1 MNSAYVPRDPNAPRP
16 KRQRKPKS
24 KNKRGCGLFIV
35 PLVLATFYGFMEAKN
50 WHPSEEAY
58 PVQGIDVSH
67 HQGAIDW
74 SLLPD
79 QGVDFA
85 YIKATEGGDFVDPLF
100 AENWDAAGESGI
112 ARGAYHFFTLC
123 KPGAEQAANF
133 IATVPQDESALPPV
147 VDLEYMGSCA
157 ERPKLGD
164 VRAELGDY
172 LRLVEAHYGKPA
184 VLYLTEE
191 FDEAYAISENF
202 DRPLWLRSLVL
213 EPEFGARDWT
223 FWQVSNFRQLEGV
236 QGRVDWNVMQGTA
249 VAIASPP
256 VPEGSSSRP

>member
-35 PLVLATFYGFMEAKN
+35 PLVLATFYAFMEAKN
-50 WHPSEEAY
+50 WHPSDEDY
-58 PVQGIDVSH
+58 PAQGIDVSH
-67 HQGAIDW
+67 HQRVIDW
-74 SLLPD
+74 SLLAE

-85 YIKATEGGDFVDPLF
+85 YMKASEGGDFVDPRF
-100 AENWDAAGESGI
+100 AENWAAAGEAGI

-133 IATVPQDESALPPV
+133 IATVPRDERALPPA
-147 VDLEYMGSCA
+147 VDLEYMGNCA

-249 VAIASPP
+249 VAIASPL